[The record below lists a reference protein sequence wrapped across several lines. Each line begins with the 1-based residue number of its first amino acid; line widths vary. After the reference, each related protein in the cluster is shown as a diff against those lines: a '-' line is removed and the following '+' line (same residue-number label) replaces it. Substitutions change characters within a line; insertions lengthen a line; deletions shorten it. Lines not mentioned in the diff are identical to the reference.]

1 MSTSAV
7 ISGKNNASPAASLS
21 RRLETATSARK
32 AALSAVTQ
40 HAGETRP
47 SRRQRF
53 PTWASDEE
61 DSSWELISKKKLG
74 QKRAVLYVG
83 NLASSTTEENLKRFI
98 SSKSEK
104 VGIEPPRMYNIRIFH
119 KENGHAAADD
129 DICGARKTVGEV
141 SFADLA
147 DRSFWPSYVY
157 ARPWKFRDSDKAVK
171 SGETQE
177 SASPAEQ
184 TA

>member
-7 ISGKNNASPAASLS
+7 ISGKNNASPATSQS

-32 AALSAVTQ
+32 AVLSAVTQ

-61 DSSWELISKKKLG
+61 DSSWELISKKKPG

-83 NLASSTTEENLKRFI
+83 NLASSTTERTSKDSYPQDRKRLV
-98 SSKSEK
+98 SSHHVYTTFVSSTKK
-104 VGIEPPRMYNIRIFH
+104 MVRMQQMM
-119 KENGHAAADD
+119 
-129 DICGARKTVGEV
+129 T
-141 SFADLA
+141 S
-147 DRSFWPSYVY
+147 
-157 ARPWKFRDSDKAVK
+157 AV
-171 SGETQE
+171 QE
-177 SASPAEQ
+177 
-184 TA
+184 